1 MKATVDEIHRLGGGA
16 PTGPQFLSFGE
27 LALQSVLM
35 QTPWARG
42 FRHLA
47 PRERRSF
54 VELARGWTGGHAA
67 AKLAERL
74 GEQHEEHAA

>member
-1 MKATVDEIHRLGGGA
+1 MKFTASA
-16 PTGPQFLSFGE
+16 A
-27 LALQSVLM
+27 ALQPAHSSCPSESWRCKACSCRRPGRGDLPFGTAR
-35 QTPWARG
+35 TPV
-42 FRHLA
+42 
-47 PRERRSF
+47 F